1 MTTIS
6 RFSLL
11 LALILGLAACG
22 DEKEA
27 PAESVAVKKDAS
39 DQAAVRTPSTPG
51 TMFDVEYDILGT
63 PIVGGPVSIDLAITS
78 AYGDEPVDIGYQIN
92 DPSSLRMD
100 EAQPTSLTRAPASGE
115 RVIRER
121 ITVIPQREGR
131 LYFNVSASRSVDA
144 GTATTVISIP
154 IHVGDVDTSLQEHGV
169 LETNDEGETTRVL
182 TAE

>member
-1 MTTIS
+1 
-6 RFSLL
+6 L
-11 LALILGLAACG
+11 LAVVLGLAACG

-27 PAESVAVKKDAS
+27 PAESVAIEKGAGDPT
-39 DQAAVRTPSTPG
+39 AVRTPSTPG
-51 TMFDVEYDILGT
+51 TMFDLEYEILGT
-63 PIVGGPVSIDLAITS
+63 PIVGSPVAIDLAITS
-78 AYGDEPVDIGYQIN
+78 AYGEDPVDIGFQIT

-100 EAQPTSLTRAPASGE
+100 EAQPTSLTRAPSAGE

-131 LYFNVSASRSVDA
+131 LYFNVSASRSDDR

-154 IHVGDVDTSLQEHGV
+154 IHVGEVDTSLQEHGV
-169 LETNDEGETTRVL
+169 LETDDEGETTRVL